1 MVWIIAFLCL
11 GLVGAAGYYQGP
23 VRAAF
28 SFLGLVFGAVLAA
41 PLSPL
46 TSHLVRPL
54 GLKHPAW
61 QIFVPQILAFLI
73 VLTIF
78 KICGHM
84 VHQKIAVYFKY
95 KVDDR
100 TLYRWERV
108 YCRLGLCVGLLNGAV
123 YFILL
128 MVPVYAAGYFTTEL
142 GTAENEPAGVRF
154 VTMVRAQLLAL
165 KLDNVLAP
173 YDPIPAKAY
182 QAADIADLILHNPL
196 LKSRLGHYPPIL
208 ELSERPEFKELAND
222 VALQQ
227 MIDSQATIGDIIRYP
242 KVQGMLTNA
251 TITADISRLI
261 GKDLDDLQG
270 FLMTGQSGTYDPE
283 TILGVWNIDRAAT
296 VAQLRK
302 SQPAITPKQLLE
314 KEQEMYPVIV
324 GLTLTAMPDNEV
336 ILKKPHPNTSV
347 STVVATGTWK
357 KDSDTYQVNLPGTL
371 PETSEIEIENADRLF
386 MPKFGYVLAFDKEM

>member
-11 GLVGAAGYYQGP
+11 GLAGAAGYYQGP

-28 SFLGLVFGAVLAA
+28 SFLGLVFGVALAV

-46 TSHLVRPL
+46 TSRLLPLL
-54 GLKHPAW
+54 GLHHQAW
-61 QIFVPQILAFLI
+61 QTFAPQVLAFLI

-78 KICGHM
+78 KICGH
-84 VHQKIAVYFKY
+84 VAHRKIAVFFKY
-95 KVDDR
+95 KVDDK
-100 TLYRWERV
+100 TLYRWQRV
-108 YCRLGLCVGLLNGAV
+108 YSRLGLSVGLLNGST

-154 VTMVRAQLLAL
+154 LTMVWAQLLAL
-165 KLDNVLAP
+165 KLDPVLAA
-173 YDPIPAKAY
+173 YDPLPAKAY
-182 QAADIADLILHNPL
+182 QASDIADLLLHNPL
-196 LKSRLGHYPPIL
+196 LKSRLGHYPPIM
-208 ELSERPEFKELAND
+208 ELSERPEFRELAND
-222 VALQQ
+222 VELQQ
-227 MIDSQATIGDIIRYP
+227 MIDSQAPIGNILRYP

-251 TITADISRLI
+251 TITAEISQLI

-270 FLMTGQSGTYDPE
+270 YLMTGQSATYDPE

-302 SQPAITPKQLLE
+302 SQPKITPKQLLQ

-324 GLTLTAMPDNEV
+324 GLQLTATPDNHV
-336 ILKKPHPNTSV
+336 ILKKSHPNTSENI
-347 STVVATGTWK
+347 VVATGSWK
-357 KDSDTYQVNLPGTL
+357 KEGDTYQVNLPGTL
-371 PETSEIEIENADRLF
+371 PETSEIEIENANRLF
-386 MPKFGYVLAFDKEM
+386 MPKFGYVVAFDKEM